1 MSSTNA
7 CKICRRLGQKVML
20 KGDKCLSPK
29 CTMVKRPYAPGPKK
43 KRGHRAM
50 SEYGK
55 ELAEKQ
61 KLQKY
66 YGLREKQFGHYVKG
80 ILDRRGKVED
90 ATLLLIRQLESRLD
104 NVVFRLGFAKSRVE
118 ARQLVSHSHFL
129 VNGKSVNI
137 PSFQVKKDMVILVKP
152 SKNQKII
159 FKNLS
164 AAWKNYNP
172 PSWLK
177 LDKEKM
183 EGTILS
189 QPSAADAGST
199 VDITAIFEFYSR

>member
-1 MSSTNA
+1 
-7 CKICRRLGQKVML
+7 
-20 KGDKCLSPK
+20 
-29 CTMVKRPYAPGPKK
+29 
-43 KRGHRAM
+43 M